1 MDNQDMQEN
10 QVKIVNGSEKNPRLV
25 SFEELDSFEEQKG
38 QERNFSDKERQESS
52 SNFISKLPSKSK
64 RKRRKR

>member
-38 QERNFSDKERQESS
+38 HERNSSDKERQESS